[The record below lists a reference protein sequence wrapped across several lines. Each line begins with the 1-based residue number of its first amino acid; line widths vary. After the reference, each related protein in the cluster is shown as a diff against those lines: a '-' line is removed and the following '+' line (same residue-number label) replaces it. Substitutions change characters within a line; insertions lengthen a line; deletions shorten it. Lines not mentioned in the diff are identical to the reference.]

1 MTRILRSVFGLF
13 SLFLGL
19 GLDGDLGP
27 ATDPDGLDEDKGPHM
42 DPTARSPPAGSH
54 PPLAERACS

>member
-13 SLFLGL
+13 SFFLGL

-27 ATDPDGLDEDKGPHM
+27 NTDPNGLDEDKGPAV
-42 DPTARSPPAGSH
+42 DPNG
-54 PPLAERACS
+54 